1 MKRNTKRQRSDD
13 NFLHAMEGKVITVYR
28 GGPESKTGRLA
39 DIQSDYI
46 AVPGINII
54 LVYK

>member
-1 MKRNTKRQRSDD
+1 MKRNTKRHRSDD

-46 AVPGINII
+46 ALQVDNKI
-54 LVYK
+54 VY

>member
-28 GGPESKTGRLA
+28 GGPESKTGISRHSIGLYR
-39 DIQSDYI
+39 SS
-46 AVPGINII
+46 G
-54 LVYK
+54 